1 MTIKNYAKIFL
12 IIFLIL
18 FLVGIIYI
26 NYDNLFNNYK
36 EGFFR
41 RRRRR
46 RSKWHDG
53 IPTNFTK
60 PNTVTDLE
68 HTGITQINSNYSER
82 NGVCSVKTYNNF
94 LKKDSYSLDKNKVLF
109 RIGNA
114 NDNTCKS
121 YCDQHDECKA
131 YDQRDGY
138 CTLYKNGHHYGDNN
152 NDKKCYYKN
161 NDIPLDNEKINELID
176 SNEYPNITKKTVI
189 AADTETRNRLESMHP
204 LMVNVYDEIL
214 NDELQTIP
222 HPEDNT
228 LWNTKEHYLPDSEN
242 IDVKKSRVKV
252 NMESSGYFYYYKTPI
267 DVGEENTTNI
277 VDKKVEISMAAW
289 KHKIHEL
296 IDDILNI
303 GFSDKPSL
311 YIIIPDMSFSIPD
324 LTNEY
329 SETMI
334 TEHNETQNG
343 LRSWEEVKSYIHNKL
358 TQVLSE
364 EVIKRREVIAEKIE
378 SEEKTMYY
386 DTYGSSGRPFTVEEL
401 NSLNSIIK
409 NMDSSPETFEEEYI
423 AKFKQILDSSVKDYA
438 LTKRTIENAQ
448 AAPAENIHS

>member
-1 MTIKNYAKIFL
+1 M
-12 IIFLIL
+12 IIFLTL
-18 FLVGIIYI
+18 FLLGIIYI
-26 NYDNLFNNYK
+26 NYDELLNNI
-36 EGFFR
+36 EGFGGR

-46 RSKWHDG
+46 RKWHDN
-53 IPTNFTK
+53 IPNKFTK

-68 HTGITQINSNYSER
+68 KTGITQINSNYSER
-82 NGVCSVKTYNNF
+82 KGLCSVKTYNKF
-94 LKKDSYSLDKNKVLF
+94 FKKDTYYLDKNKVLF

-121 YCDQHDECKA
+121 YCDQHNECKA

-152 NDKKCYYKN
+152 NNKKCYYKN
-161 NDIPLDNEKINELID
+161 NDIPLDNDKINELID

-189 AADTETRNRLESMHP
+189 AADTETRNKLESMHP

-214 NDELQTIP
+214 NDDLQTIP

-228 LWNTKEHYLPDSEN
+228 LWNTKDNYLPYSEN

-296 IDDILNI
+296 ISDILNT

-311 YIIIPDMSFSIPD
+311 HVIIPDMNFSIPE

-343 LRSWEEVKSYIHNKL
+343 LRSWDEVKSYIHNNL
-358 TQVLSE
+358 RQILSE
-364 EVIKRREVIAEKIE
+364 EVINRRKVIAEKID
-378 SEEKTMYY
+378 SEQKEIYY
-386 DTYGSSGRPFTVEEL
+386 ELYNSSGRPFSDEEL
-401 NSLNSIIK
+401 NSLSSIIE
-409 NMDSSPETFEEEYI
+409 NMDLTPEQFEEQYI
-423 AKFKQILDSSVKDYA
+423 AQFKVIMDSAVKDYA
-438 LTKRTIENAQ
+438 LIRRTIEKAQ
-448 AAPAENIHS
+448 EAPAVNIHE